1 MANENWNMGEEIWQ
15 KVNEAIENF
24 DKQAFDQKMNDAMN
38 KAVEGSKKAI
48 EGSKRAWEQGS
59 VKMKEQMEQG
69 SVRMKE
75 QLEQGSNRMKNQLER
90 NRTRNQLVRNKKKN
104 KVAEAPKQQGVVVPY
119 RMKGNTSGNLMVVF
133 GWIFAL
139 LLGIAEL
146 VFFISFM
153 TLGWP
158 VFDWLL
164 FGFGWGQAGSIWMI
178 TSGNKKVKKFQRSKR
193 YWEMLKEKGYCS
205 IESIAKR
212 MGLSEKKVRKDI
224 KRLLADGIF
233 PQASLDDTGTCL
245 IGNQEYY
252 HMYQQAREQYLLNEN
267 NTQTQEVAQISEK
280 DEAIGLEYLR
290 EIERIQRLV
299 TDTEFVNSLQRLRE
313 LLEQIFQ
320 YAQKNPE
327 VLEQQSKFW
336 NYYLPT
342 TMKLLKTY
350 ETLSEEVIQG
360 ENIQETKEEIKNM
373 IVTINEAFETLLNSF
388 YESVNMDVS
397 TDISVLQTMLA
408 NEGLKKSDF

>member
-90 NRTRNQLVRNKKKN
+90 NHTRNQLVKNKKKN
-104 KVAEAPKQQGVVVPY
+104 KVAEAPKQHGVVVPY

-139 LLGIAEL
+139 LLGIPEL
-146 VFFISFM
+146 IFFILLLS
-153 TLGWP
+153 TGAG
-158 VFDWLL
+158 VFASLL
-164 FGFGWGQAGSIWMI
+164 FGFGVGLAGSVWMI
-178 TSGNKKVKKFQRSKR
+178 ASGNKKVGKFRRSKR

-233 PQASLDDTGTCL
+233 PQASLDDTETCL

-252 HMYQQAREQYLLNEN
+252 HMYQQAREQYLLNEQ
-267 NTQTQEVAQISEK
+267 NTQTQKIAQKE
-280 DEAIGLEYLR
+280 EMGGEIGLEYLR
-290 EIERIQRLV
+290 EIERIQRTVADVDL
-299 TDTEFVNSLQRLRE
+299 VNSLQRLRE
-313 LLEQIFQ
+313 LLSQIFQ

-336 NYYLPT
+336 DYYLPT

-350 ETLSEEVIQG
+350 ENLSEEAIQG

-388 YESVNMDVS
+388 YESLNMDVS